1 MILNIVYVSVINL
14 QIFGVKMPT
23 LEHVLRIHSQICLEA
38 RSIIEKKGHDY
49 NREQQLTG
57 NTLFNLTVCCLLGV
71 VKTVTQGILVR
82 LSDKMMRLI
91 SLTKDPTVQAEV
103 EEESIRDTVK
113 DMINYLVY
121 LYIVY
126 LEERT
131 DDKDKASTV
140 S

>member
-1 MILNIVYVSVINL
+1 
-14 QIFGVKMPT
+14 MPT
-23 LEHVLRIHSQICLEA
+23 LEHVIATHQQICDEA
-38 RSIIEKKGHDY
+38 RSIISKKGHDY

-57 NTLFNLTVCCLLGV
+57 NTLFNLTVCSLLGI

-91 SLTKDPTVQAEV
+91 SLTKDPTVNAEV
-103 EEESIRDTVK
+103 NESIRDTVK

-126 LEERT
+126 LEERSNV
-131 DDKDKASTV
+131 KEKVSTV
-140 S
+140 SEVFSIRSSP

>member
-1 MILNIVYVSVINL
+1 
-14 QIFGVKMPT
+14 MPT
-23 LEHVLRIHSQICLEA
+23 LEHVLKVHKEMCDEA
-38 RSIIEKKGHDY
+38 RSIIEIKGHDY

-103 EEESIRDTVK
+103 KYESIRDTVK

-126 LEERT
+126 LEERA
-131 DDKDKASTV
+131 DVKEKVSTV
-140 S
+140 